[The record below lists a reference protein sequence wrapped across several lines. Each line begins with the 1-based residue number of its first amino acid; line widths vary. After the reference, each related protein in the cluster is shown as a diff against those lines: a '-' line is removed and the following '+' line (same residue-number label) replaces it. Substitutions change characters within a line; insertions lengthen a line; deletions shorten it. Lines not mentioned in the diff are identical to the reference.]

1 MHSPIRRGVPTAVLT
16 LALLPLL
23 IACGGEGS
31 SSSAAPAFTRTD
43 SAGVTLAVTT
53 YAEPV
58 PEVGWTIDD
67 ASQIRYGESGGDE
80 VLFQWIRNAT
90 RLPDGRVVAL
100 DGRSSELYVFSATGE
115 LKATAGGEGDGP
127 SELKR
132 PSGVQVIGGDTIVVF
147 DTSHRRLSL
156 FDTNGGFLDEE
167 RLEAA
172 GSGEDAPRLVVYG
185 MIDAVG
191 DTVTLR
197 SDGYYMSSSTSM
209 DEDYVF
215 ESPTLR
221 YATDGTLVDEV
232 AEPMGV
238 RFYKTPD
245 GPRTRLFEN
254 MRRIEGRDGLVYI
267 GDWDRYEV
275 RVYQPPQGLIR
286 IERLERPRRPVTDE
300 LMEQFR
306 AAVVE
311 QIDDPERRRRILE
324 EFLDKSPV
332 ADSMSWVGSL
342 IPDALGNVWVT
353 EFGLPGSDSAAVGV
367 FSAEGEW
374 LGHVRGLPGFRPLEI
389 GADYI
394 LGVFTDELDVP
405 HLVSYDLVREPPAM
419 ETAAD

>member
-1 MHSPIRRGVPTAVLT
+1 MHSPIRFGVPTAALAA
-16 LALLPLL
+16 ALLPLL
-23 IACGGEGS
+23 TACGSDGS
-31 SSSAAPAFTRTD
+31 DAGAAPAFTRTD

-53 YAEPV
+53 YAEPA
-58 PEVGWTIDD
+58 PEVGWTIDE
-67 ASQIRYGESGGDE
+67 ASQVRYGESGDDE
-80 VLFQWIRNAT
+80 VLFQWIDSAT

-100 DGRSSELYVFSATGE
+100 DARSAELYVFGAAGE
-115 LKATAGGEGDGP
+115 LTATAGGEGDGP

-132 PSGVQVIGGDTIVVF
+132 PSGLQLIGGDTIVVY
-147 DTSHRRLSL
+147 DTGHRRLSL
-156 FDTNGGFLDEE
+156 FDTNGSFLDEQ

-185 MIDAVG
+185 MVDAVG

-197 SDGYYMSSSTSM
+197 SQGYYVSSTTSR
-209 DEDYVF
+209 DGDYVF

-221 YATDGTLVDEV
+221 FATDGTLVDEV
-232 AEPMGV
+232 AEPMAM

-254 MRRIEGRDGLVYI
+254 TRRVEARGGLVYI

-275 RVYQPPQGLIR
+275 RVYRPPMGLIR
-286 IERLERPRRPVTDE
+286 VERLERPRRPVTNED
-300 LMEQFR
+300 MERFR
-306 AAVVE
+306 AAVAE
-311 QIDDPERRRRILE
+311 QIDDPERRKRVLE
-324 EFLDKSPV
+324 SLLEKSPV

-342 IPDALGNVWVT
+342 IPDAIGNVWVS
-353 EFGLPGSDSAAVGV
+353 EFGLPGGDSAAVGV

-374 LGHVRGLPGFRPLEI
+374 LGHVRQLPDFRPLEI
-389 GADYI
+389 GANYI

-405 HLVSYDLVREPPAM
+405 HLVSYDLIREPPAM